1 MSKKDKGKGIQMDDD
16 YKIVR
21 TKNSFQ
27 SLAKFPPLPYKTIVT
42 KAPTKPSRDNYILRY
57 TEHLFLTS
65 YKVSPTNLF
74 IKRLG
79 STKLWWLSSP
89 WWSSSKNS
97 TILWTHSYRHPVSWH
112 YPYRRCRNSFLQFIF
127 ETPYQECFG
136 LPAMERSSTR
146 KTILFLF
153 WTRYLQLPGLQNG
166 LAKSI
171 FSQTRDSFLVL

>member
-27 SLAKFPPLPYKTIVT
+27 SLAKFPSLPYKTMVT

-65 YKVSPTNLF
+65 YKAAPTNLF

-79 STKLWWLSSP
+79 SMKLWSLTSP
-89 WWSSSKNS
+89 W
-97 TILWTHSYRHPVSWH
+97 
-112 YPYRRCRNSFLQFIF
+112 
-127 ETPYQECFG
+127 
-136 LPAMERSSTR
+136 
-146 KTILFLF
+146 
-153 WTRYLQLPGLQNG
+153 
-166 LAKSI
+166 
-171 FSQTRDSFLVL
+171 

>member
-27 SLAKFPPLPYKTIVT
+27 SLVKFPPLPYKTIVT

-65 YKVSPTNLF
+65 YKVSATNLF

-79 STKLWWLSSP
+79 SMKLW
-89 WWSSSKNS
+89 
-97 TILWTHSYRHPVSWH
+97 
-112 YPYRRCRNSFLQFIF
+112 
-127 ETPYQECFG
+127 
-136 LPAMERSSTR
+136 
-146 KTILFLF
+146 
-153 WTRYLQLPGLQNG
+153 
-166 LAKSI
+166 
-171 FSQTRDSFLVL
+171 